1 MATENID
8 IDYTKYDFKDSTEM
22 YVHLSK
28 KGLSKETVI
37 EISKMKNEPQWM
49 LDFRIRSYEV
59 FMEKPMPLGVEILV
73 LLISKI
79 STIMLKHQIK
89 PKRIGM
95 MFQIMSKIPLINL
108 EFRRLKRN
116 FWQALVHNMN
126 LKLFIIV

>member
-59 FMEKPMPLGVEILV
+59 FMEKPMPTWGGDLSVIDFQNIYYYAKASDKTEKNWDDVPDLS
-73 LLISKI
+73 LIHI
-79 STIMLKHQIK
+79 
-89 PKRIGM
+89 
-95 MFQIMSKIPLINL
+95 
-108 EFRRLKRN
+108 
-116 FWQALVHNMN
+116 
-126 LKLFIIV
+126 

>member
-49 LDFRIRSYEV
+49 LDFRIRSYEI
-59 FMEKPMPLGVEILV
+59 FMEKPMPTWGGDLSVIDFQN
-73 LLISKI
+73 IYY
-79 STIMLKHQIK
+79 MLKHLIK
-89 PKRIGM
+89 LKRIGM
-95 MFQIMSKIPLINL
+95 TYQTMLKILLINL
-108 EFRRLKRN
+108 EFQKLRRN
-116 FWQALVHNMN
+116 F
-126 LKLFIIV
+126 

>member
-49 LDFRIRSYEV
+49 LDFRIRSYEI
-59 FMEKPMPLGVEILV
+59 FMEKPMQLGVEILV

-79 STIMLKHQIK
+79 FTIMLKHLIK
-89 PKRIGM
+89 LKRIGM
-95 MFQIMSKIPLINL
+95 TYQTMLKILLTNL
-108 EFRRLKRN
+108 EFQKLRRN
-116 FWQALVHNMN
+116 F
-126 LKLFIIV
+126 